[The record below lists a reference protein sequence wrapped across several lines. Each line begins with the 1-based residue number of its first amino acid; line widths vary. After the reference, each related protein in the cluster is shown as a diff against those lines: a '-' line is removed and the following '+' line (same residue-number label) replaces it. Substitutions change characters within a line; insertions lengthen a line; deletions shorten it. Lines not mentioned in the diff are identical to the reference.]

1 MFWAICRLQNSH
13 AKLLPRLYVQTKLC
27 LRNDV
32 RNFLYGFSDRILQ
45 KECCQNMEYKYSESE
60 RDSYITEQPVA
71 GTPDSLIVIGFA
83 AVFVFFMFL
92 LKAGDK

>member
-1 MFWAICRLQNSH
+1 
-13 AKLLPRLYVQTKLC
+13 
-27 LRNDV
+27 
-32 RNFLYGFSDRILQ
+32 
-45 KECCQNMEYKYSESE
+45 MEYKYSESE